1 MKGDIRQTDA
11 TKNAATVF
19 GIASSFGANLRDN
32 MREIHF
38 IQDGTAVN
46 RMNKETCAIL
56 RKHRDASTGD
66 FHFQPDA
73 FKPIEGFEMNQNSPM
88 RENFL
93 AMPEVS
99 LQNGKLLVR
108 IPEFAVN
115 KTLKF
120 PREADSCT
128 IIISVYI
135 ASLKTKDECMMDGD
149 MTETFNIDRHQQ
161 SFPSTEW
168 SYDIPEGCFCVT
180 SMALHFHTQHSNLQ
194 VYLNNKSF
202 CPAMICDFSINPGE
216 FKDKPKKWMTTNFA
230 FEDGAHPPI
239 KKKTKKK
246 QNPIVIKSDQK
257 NAKTKKIA
265 HAKKK
270 TSKKK
275 SNNEV
280 PAPCLTSQDQLLQ
293 YLEIQ
298 QQQNEALQQQVKELQ
313 VQLAELKN
321 LVSDSKASI
330 KPSAAQNIACT
341 VIMQANLLNIVKPDG
356 FPIMPTISVTT
367 SAQRIPDK
375 LLDSFNHKNRGKPA
389 A

>member
-1 MKGDIRQTDA
+1 MKGGIRQTDA

-19 GIASSFGANLRDN
+19 GLASSFGANLREN
-32 MREIHF
+32 MYQIHF

-56 RKHRDASTGD
+56 RKYRDAATGD

-73 FKPIEGFEMNQNSPM
+73 FKPLEGFELNQNSPV

-99 LQNGKLLVR
+99 LKNGKLLVR
-108 IPEFAVN
+108 MPEFAVN

-149 MTETFNIDRHQQ
+149 MTQTFNIDRHQQ
-161 SFPSTEW
+161 SFTSTEW
-168 SYDIPEGCFCVT
+168 SHDIPEGCFCVT

-230 FEDGAHPPI
+230 FEDGGHPPI

-246 QNPIVIKSDQK
+246 QSTIVVNSDQK
-257 NAKTKKIA
+257 TVKTEKRAHAKTKS
-265 HAKKK
+265 
-270 TSKKK
+270 SKKRPNTELPET
-275 SNNEV
+275 SLN
-280 PAPCLTSQDQLLQ
+280 SQDQLLK

-298 QQQNEALQQQVKELQ
+298 QHQNEALQQQVKELQ
-313 VQLAELKN
+313 AQLTELKN

-330 KPSAAQNIACT
+330 EPSTNQNIACT
-341 VIMQANLLNIVKPDG
+341 ATMQANLLNIVKPDG
-356 FPIMPTISVTT
+356 FPILPTISVTT
-367 SAQRIPDK
+367 SVQRIPDK
-375 LLDSFNHKNRGKPA
+375 LSESFDHKNRGKPA